1 MKNQADKEGKKE
13 HIKCHNHREDVVPN
27 ECRKR
32 IHLLKWSR
40 IVLLFIKNDVKR
52 SLNCLQKHV
61 EKPMVVSYRNFLFL

>member
-13 HIKCHNHREDVVPN
+13 HIKCHNHQENVVPN
-27 ECRKR
+27 ERCKC
-32 IHLLKWSR
+32 IHLLKWSG

-61 EKPMVVSYRNFLFL
+61 EKPTVVPELSFL